1 MRKYIP
7 YIILVLLFIRI
18 MYLILNG
25 YKIEIN
31 FQWFK

>member
-7 YIILVLLFIRI
+7 YIILVLLFIWI

-31 FQWFK
+31 FQ

>member
-7 YIILVLLFIRI
+7 YIILVLLFIWI

>member
-7 YIILVLLFIRI
+7 YIILVLLFIWI
-18 MYLILNG
+18 MHLILNG

>member
-7 YIILVLLFIRI
+7 YIILVLLFIWI

-31 FQWFK
+31 YQWFK

>member
-1 MRKYIP
+1 MRKYLP
-7 YIILVLLFIRI
+7 HIILILLFIWI

-25 YKIEIN
+25 YKIEIG